1 MEAYRCGYDYP
12 NEISNIKEK
21 VESRTYIETI
31 NPTVG
36 DNIKLQCN

>member
-21 VESRTYIETI
+21 VESRNYIETKI
-31 NPTVG
+31 
-36 DNIKLQCN
+36 QQ